1 MHLGRLSPCGHVD
14 EPVYISV
21 LPSRLLFSHLPLC
34 RRRHPC
40 CTVLLLSCL
49 ISSTPIVCVPRHAFL
64 STQILFRHILSARV
78 LKAHL
83 VIPHTHGRLPSS
95 YHSLLCLGCFL
106 LRISPGCY
114 TVSIPMH
121 VENGISRPVVCLF
134 CSRPPGCRRRR
145 RHFPSF
151 GYPSAYYS
159 TVMTCTM
166 HTQIMYYYNE
176 E

>member
-1 MHLGRLSPCGHVD
+1 MIPSCPMHLGRLSPCGHVD

-21 LPSRLLFSHLPLC
+21 LPSRLLFSHLALC

-83 VIPHTHGRLPSS
+83 VIPHTHGRIPSS
-95 YHSLLCLGCFL
+95 YHSLLCLGSFL

-121 VENGISRPVVCLF
+121 VEMVSVVLLFVCFVLAPLVVVVVVVISLRSDIHLPTTLL
-134 CSRPPGCRRRR
+134 
-145 RHFPSF
+145 
-151 GYPSAYYS
+151 
-159 TVMTCTM
+159 
-166 HTQIMYYYNE
+166 
-176 E
+176 